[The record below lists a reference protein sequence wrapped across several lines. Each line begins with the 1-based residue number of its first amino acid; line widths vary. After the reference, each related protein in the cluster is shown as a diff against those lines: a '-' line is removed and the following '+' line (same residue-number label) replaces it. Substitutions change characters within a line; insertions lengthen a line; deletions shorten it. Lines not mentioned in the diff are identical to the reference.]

1 MPPDDAQRLELLAR
15 HLATFEAPGF
25 SFGDWQPSWT
35 DAYGVIH
42 LGWYEFS
49 PEADAFLA
57 DARRGG
63 WVTPFDWGAWLGTPE
78 GRSLSTDPGA
88 IANADIA
95 ALGHLLTALVRSE
108 RFGDGTLASAHERGI
123 LTAIMRRAVQ
133 LAAPRRS

>member
-1 MPPDDAQRLELLAR
+1 MQRLELLAR
-15 HLATFEAPGF
+15 HLETFEAPGF
-25 SFGDWQPSWT
+25 SFGHWQASWT
-35 DAYGVIH
+35 GADGIIH

-63 WVTPFDWGAWLGTPE
+63 WVTPFDWGSWLRTPE

-88 IANADIA
+88 IAHADVP

-108 RFGDGTLASAHERGI
+108 RFGDGTLESAYERGI
-123 LTAIMRRAVQ
+123 LTAIMRRAAR
-133 LAAPRRS
+133 LTSG